1 MDENDYKNKFE
12 ALTEGMKYEQIYDA
26 LEERVNF
33 VKKLTMHCGEI
44 FKTAREAGLPRGL
57 AERMALEY
65 FQYETTPSSGMYVIE
80 SSEGE
85 L

>member
-33 VKKLTMHCGEI
+33 VKKLAMHCGEI
-44 FKTAREAGLPRGL
+44 FKTAREAGLPRGV

-65 FQYETTPSSGMYVIE
+65 FQYETTPSGMYVVE
-80 SSEGE
+80 SNEGD